1 MQYESLYEQNKQI
14 INILKMNANLM
25 DILNYIETLQLPN
38 YYIAA
43 GSIFQTVWNY
53 YDKKASSWNE
63 RFDNL
68 NIIEW

>member
-1 MQYESLYEQNKQI
+1 
-14 INILKMNANLM
+14 M

-53 YDKKASSWNE
+53 YDKKALSWNE